1 MSTTKALTLFALLSL
16 VYSESTCS
24 SGDKACAVD
33 GGDLESDEVSML
45 AVTQVKA
52 TKHVQMPTPEP
63 GESESETEEPEDG
76 SNQAAGTTT
85 VADAPGLLEQGSD
98 MDSAVE
104 EHIANV
110 LSKAN
115 MTMIKK
121 FIRARHALRAQ
132 EGSKTSYVLQYHGQ
146 YFNNRV
152 NLCSGSFT
160 GVNSCNLAGCE
171 SLAALYFTLADVCHP
186 SGWFYS
192 NANANS
198 GGMCRCLKGSATTM
212 TRYYSSSGN
221 SIYKAR

>member
-1 MSTTKALTLFALLSL
+1 MSATKALTLFALLSL

-52 TKHVQMPTPEP
+52 TKHVQIPTHGEETDSEP
-63 GESESETEEPEDG
+63 EEPND
-76 SNQAAGTTT
+76 SSHQAVGTTT

-115 MTMIKK
+115 TTMIKK

-132 EGSKTSYVLQYHGQ
+132 EGSKTSYSLQYQGQ

-152 NLCSGSFT
+152 NLCKDSFT
-160 GVNSCNLAGCE
+160 GVSACTVSGCE
-171 SLAALYFTLADVCHP
+171 SLAALYWTMAHTCHP

-198 GGMCRCLKGSATTM
+198 MGMCRCLSGGATGF
-212 TRYYSSSGN
+212 TRYYSGSGN
-221 SIYKAR
+221 NIYKSR